1 MGKFLLVRQPHH
13 QNHQFAAK
21 EIRKADSREEVE
33 GRIGLEEDTE
43 NRANKERGKTKK
55 QKVE

>member
-43 NRANKERGKTKK
+43 NQANKERGKRKK
-55 QKVE
+55 K